1 MITIGFIK
9 SSDSSFIIKDI
20 ELLKQE
26 YKVDVCPTNIS
37 LRNIKNSLQSIS
49 RIFKTVYNNDV
60 NFTWFASHHALVM
73 TLASKILRKK
83 SIVVIGGYEVEDL
96 KEINYGAMNN
106 KLSSLIVKTVLKLAD
121 RVITVSDYSNKKT
134 LQYTD
139 SNKVEMIYNCY
150 QSNVVNKIVHK
161 HSVVTIGNATKSKFL
176 LKGLVLFARSSLAIP
191 NRQFI
196 IIGNYD
202 KETKDYLH
210 SISQN
215 LIFTGPLKHNEVLE
229 YLESAQVY
237 CQLSIVESF
246 GMGLLES
253 ISKDCIPVILDNGAM
268 KEISEDLS
276 IVTNH
281 IDINKD
287 LQKAL
292 NTSINYKAR
301 DKILNKFSCK
311 KRLNKLI
318 KLIEGVSK

>member
-1 MITIGFIK
+1 MTTIGFIK
-9 SSDSSFIIKDI
+9 SSDSSFIVKDI
-20 ELLKQE
+20 ELLQHE
-26 YKVDVCPTNIS
+26 YEVDICPSNIS
-37 LRNIKNSLQSIS
+37 LRNIKNTFQSIS
-49 RIFKTVYNNDV
+49 RIFKTVNNNDV
-60 NFTWFASHHALVM
+60 NYTWFASHHALIM
-73 TLASKILRKK
+73 TLVSKILRKK
-83 SIVVIGGYEVEDL
+83 SIVVIGGYEVEDQ

-106 KLSSLIVKTVLKLAD
+106 KLSSLIVKSVLKLAD

-134 LQYTD
+134 LQYTNED
-139 SNKVEMIYNCY
+139 KTETIYNCCP
-150 QSNVVNKIVHK
+150 SNTVNKIVYK
-161 HSVVTIGNATKSKFL
+161 HSVVTIGNATRSKFL
-176 LKGLVLFARSSLAIP
+176 LKGLVLFAKTSLTFP

-210 SISQN
+210 SISPN
-215 LIFTGPLKHNEVLE
+215 LIFTGPLKHNEVLD
-229 YLESAQVY
+229 YLESAKVY

-253 ISKDCIPVILDNGAM
+253 ITKDCIPLILDNGAM
-268 KEISEDLS
+268 KEITEDLS
-276 IVTNH
+276 IVTNN

-292 NTSINYKAR
+292 NTSNNYEIR
-301 DKILNKFSCK
+301 DKVLNKFSCK